1 MNMTYANLFLAL
13 VLLIV
18 GGVGPQYPG
27 HSGTTDN
34 AFTDWVRE
42 GRPPLSGLYKY
53 GGRLR
58 FARFLKARTY
68 SVLYCDALYYR
79 CKNVQELDVSRR
91 WLSCCRVF
99 GGGGCRVVAVL

>member
-42 GRPPLSGLYKY
+42 GRSPSLRASASVADGFPFS
-53 GGRLR
+53 RL
-58 FARFLKARTY
+58 LEARTY
-68 SVLYCDALYYR
+68 RTVLC
-79 CKNVQELDVSRR
+79 CTVDVKM
-91 WLSCCRVF
+91 
-99 GGGGCRVVAVL
+99 